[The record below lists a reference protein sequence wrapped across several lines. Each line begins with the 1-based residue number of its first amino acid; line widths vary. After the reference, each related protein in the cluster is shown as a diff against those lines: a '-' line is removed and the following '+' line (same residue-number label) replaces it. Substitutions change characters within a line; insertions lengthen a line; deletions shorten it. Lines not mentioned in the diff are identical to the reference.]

1 MQPQISTRPDLVA
14 KELSWLSFNE
24 RVLQEAKDR
33 TVPLIERIR
42 FLGIFSS
49 NLDEFF
55 RVRVAELKRL
65 ILIENEGETHDAGER
80 LLKEIQ
86 LKLHGLQEQFDEV
99 YRQILLELARRN
111 IFLVN
116 EQQLSARQGEWV
128 RQFFQERIAL
138 VLSPILLD
146 EEDELPSLQDDL
158 IYLAID
164 LRLVDGRQLYGLL
177 EVPTRQFGRFIPIPV
192 DRAPRKKSYIIL
204 DNIIRYCLREIY
216 QKVFDVES

>member
-164 LRLVDGRQLYGLL
+164 LRLVDGRQRYGLL
-177 EVPTRQFGRFIPIPV
+177 EVPTRQFPE
-192 DRAPRKKSYIIL
+192 YW
-204 DNIIRYCLREIY
+204 
-216 QKVFDVES
+216 